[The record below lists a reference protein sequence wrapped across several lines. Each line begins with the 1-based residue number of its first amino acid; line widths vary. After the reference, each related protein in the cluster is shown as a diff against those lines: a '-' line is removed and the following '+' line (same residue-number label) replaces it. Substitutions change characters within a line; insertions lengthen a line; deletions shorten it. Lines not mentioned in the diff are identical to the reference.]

1 MESFRESVASS
12 YNTVKR
18 ALSTAPPNDAYLHWN
33 APGVEKAE
41 PDKEAKALEIA
52 ETMNKMQIHNFDQH
66 RHAFRTTHVKT
77 QGIVKGTL
85 TVPSSLPS
93 HLRQGLFATSG
104 KYDVAARYANEPIF
118 LQADQEPG
126 PRGLALVIF
135 GVSGERLEGVSSD
148 VSTQG
153 FFFNNA
159 PMLELTDID
168 TTLEIM
174 RLRERYFDDPAG
186 LSRQLLLRT
195 DLVKQ
200 NAPAMLPNTNIISH
214 TMFSQ
219 SAFRFGDYYGH
230 MDLFPARKSMD
241 KPDKVKSDHP
251 PSVLSDWLFDH
262 FQGSSAIYEFR
273 IQLGTSPDHHPTEDA
288 SVVWDEATAPYQT
301 IGTLEFPPQDA
312 FSPERRVFWEDHL
325 RLSPWQ
331 GLAAHRPLGSV
342 NRLRKTVYEQSQKK
356 QDVLNAKKSTH
367 AKNIEDIP

>member
-18 ALSTAPPNDAYLHWN
+18 ALSTAPPNDAYLHWD
-33 APGVEKAE
+33 APRVEKAK
-41 PDKEAKALEIA
+41 PDEEIKALEIA

-66 RHAFRTTHVKT
+66 RHAFRATHVKT

-85 TVPSSLPS
+85 T
-93 HLRQGLFATSG
+93 
-104 KYDVAARYANEPIF
+104 
-118 LQADQEPG
+118 PG
-126 PRGLALVIF
+126 PRGLALVVF

-159 PMLELTDID
+159 PMLELNDID

-230 MDLFPARKSMD
+230 MALLPAHKSMD

-251 PSVLSDWLFDH
+251 PSVLSDWLLDH

-288 SVVWDEATAPYQT
+288 SVVWDEVTAPYQT

-356 QDVLNAKKSTH
+356 RDMLNAKKSTY
-367 AKNIEDIP
+367 AKNIEDMP